1 MILKYLN
8 NMKFIIDLLSVI
20 AFITG
25 VLFFIIG
32 TLLFAYSVN
41 VYLGLSLSGIYLAFF
56 NYKIFNN
63 YKV

>member
-1 MILKYLN
+1 MILKYSN

-25 VLFFIIG
+25 ISLFIIG
-32 TLLFAYSVN
+32 TLLFAYRVN

-56 NYKIFNN
+56 SYKIFNN
-63 YKV
+63 RKV

>member
-1 MILKYLN
+1 MILKYSN

-32 TLLFAYSVN
+32 TLSFAYRVN
-41 VYLGLSLSGIYLAFF
+41 VYLGLLLFTYVGLILSF
-56 NYKIFNN
+56 IFNVPSYN
-63 YKV
+63 